1 MKPPMP
7 PRETPLN
14 LQVLLTPPGQLSGDG
29 QLRELMLER
38 RRHLNSASG
47 DLWVLPGGREGQE
60 ALAIAD
66 PAVATWLQLRF
77 GGVLQPARLD
87 RSWLD
92 QMALELPAAA
102 GAPALG
108 VDPRA

>member
-14 LQVLLTPPGQLSGDG
+14 LQLLLAPPGQLSGDG

-47 DLWVLPGGREGQE
+47 DLWVLPRGREGQE
-60 ALAIAD
+60 AIAIAD
-66 PAVATWLQLRF
+66 PAVAIWLQLRF
-77 GGVLQPARLD
+77 GGVLQPARIHRAWLD
-87 RSWLD
+87 R
-92 QMALELPAAA
+92 MALELPAAA
-102 GAPALG
+102 GVPALG
-108 VDPRA
+108 VDPPA